1 MHLKNTNNHHIP
13 IMLKEVIE
21 ILNIRPGSN
30 IIDLT
35 TGGGGHLKEIAK
47 KVGPTGIVIAL
58 DKDIK
63 ILKNN
68 NIKNITK
75 QYSCIKLI
83 YNSFSNIEFILKK
96 YKISKIDGIL
106 CDLGISSNQLQDSTR
121 GFTFKLNGPLDMRIN
136 QENNITAYKML
147 KQISIINLTKIIHS
161 FGNIHN
167 ANKIAQNIKTRI
179 SSNSIF
185 SLVNAINI
193 NNNNK
198 SKKLISSIFR
208 ALRMQVN
215 NELGELDKIFS
226 ILDNILSKF
235 GKAIF
240 ITFHSLEDKIVKN
253 NMLKYSQLI
262 NNINKNKWKILFNKV
277 ITSNYHE
284 IKNNSACKSA
294 KLRVIEKIN

>member
-1 MHLKNTNNHHIP
+1 MHSIHNNHIP

-47 KVGPTGIVIAL
+47 KVGPTGIIIAL

-63 ILKNN
+63 ILKNH
-68 NIKNITK
+68 NILKITK
-75 QYSCIKLI
+75 KYSCIKLV
-83 YNSFSNIEFILKK
+83 YDSFSNIELILKK

-136 QENNITAYKML
+136 QDNNITAYKML

-167 ANKIAQNIKTRI
+167 ANKIAKNIKKRI
-179 SSNSIF
+179 TSNSIF
-185 SLVNAINI
+185 SLINAINI
-193 NNNNK
+193 NNNK
-198 SKKLISSIFR
+198 SKKLITSIFR

-240 ITFHSLEDKIVKN
+240 ITFHSLEDKTVKSN
-253 NMLKYSQLI
+253 IIKYSQLT
-262 NNINKNKWKILFNKV
+262 NNKWKILFTKV
-277 ITSNYHE
+277 ITPNYKE
-284 IKNNSACKSA
+284 IQMNSACKSA
-294 KLRVIEKIN
+294 KLRVIEKII

>member
-1 MHLKNTNNHHIP
+1 MYSTHNNHIP

-47 KVGPTGIVIAL
+47 KVGPSGIIIAL

-63 ILKNN
+63 ILKNH
-68 NIKNITK
+68 NIINITK
-75 QYSCIKLI
+75 KYSCIKLV
-83 YNSFSNIEFILKK
+83 YDSFSNIELILKK

-121 GFTFKLNGPLDMRIN
+121 GFTFKSNGPLDMRIN
-136 QENNITAYKML
+136 QENDITAYKML
-147 KQISIINLTKIIHS
+147 KQISILNLTKIIHS

-167 ANKIAQNIKTRI
+167 ANKLAKNIKKRI
-179 SSNSIF
+179 TSNSIF
-185 SLVNAINI
+185 SLINAINI
-193 NNNNK
+193 NNN
-198 SKKLISSIFR
+198 SKKIITSIFR

-240 ITFHSLEDKIVKN
+240 ITFHSLEDKIVKSN
-253 NMLKYSQLI
+253 ILKYSNLT
-262 NNINKNKWKILFNKV
+262 NFRNKSKWKILFNKV
-277 ITSNYHE
+277 ITPTTQE
-284 IKNNSACKSA
+284 TKNNSYCKSA